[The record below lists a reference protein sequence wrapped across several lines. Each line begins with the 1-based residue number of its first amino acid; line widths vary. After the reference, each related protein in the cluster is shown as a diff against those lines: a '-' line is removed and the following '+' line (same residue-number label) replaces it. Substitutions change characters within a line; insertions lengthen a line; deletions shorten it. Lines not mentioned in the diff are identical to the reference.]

1 MVSAMA
7 RTILVVDDDARVLE
21 SLERVLSRTGASVRT
36 AASGEAAISRLG
48 ESRPDLVISDVRMP
62 GMSGLDL
69 LELVRERAPEVD
81 FVLMTAYEDLAT
93 VAGAMQGGAAD
104 FLVKPLDLH
113 QLRAVVERVFRDR
126 ADRERGAGAAADSE
140 AGPGAEAGASV
151 ASRTTLV
158 GKDPAMIEVFKR
170 IGQVAGSDTPVVI
183 RGESGTG
190 KELIARAIHD
200 LSPRAREPFVAVN
213 CASLPE
219 TLLESELFG
228 HVRGAFTGADR
239 ERKGRFETAGRGTLL
254 LDEIGDTSPEFQAKL
269 LRVLQE
275 GEYYPVGSD
284 EPKRSRAR
292 VLAATHRD
300 LEAGVQEGTFRQDL
314 YYRLRV
320 VELALPPLRERPG
333 DIPLLAGH
341 LLARASESAGRP
353 TPRISSEAMERLVAH
368 TWPGNVRELENCL
381 ARAAVMATGD
391 VIRPEHLA
399 LVPGGAPASPDRV
412 FSTLDE
418 IEYEHVTRVLEATGG
433 NKSRAAEI
441 LGISRPRL
449 RRILDRSEDG

>member
-1 MVSAMA
+1 MVSTMA
-7 RTILVVDDDARVLE
+7 RSILLVDDDARVLE
-21 SLERVLSRTGASVRT
+21 SLQRVLSRTGASVTT
-36 AASGEAAISRLG
+36 A
-48 ESRPDLVISDVRMP
+48 ESAEGALAKLSALRPDLIISDVRMP

-69 LELVRERAPEVD
+69 LALVRERAPEVD

-113 QLRAVVERVFRDR
+113 QLRAVVDRVFRDR
-126 ADRERGAGAAADSE
+126 ADREKAAANTEPGDEAHDGAAA
-140 AGPGAEAGASV
+140 PV
-151 ASRTTLV
+151 TPRPTLV
-158 GKDPAMIEVFKR
+158 GKHPAMIEVFKR
-170 IGQVAGSDTPVVI
+170 IGQVAGSATPVVI

-200 LSPRAREPFVAVN
+200 LSPRAAEPFVAVN

-239 ERKGRFETAGRGTLL
+239 ERKGRFETAGRGTIL

-284 EPKRSRAR
+284 EAKRSRAR

-300 LEAGVQEGTFRQDL
+300 LEAGVEDGTFRKDL

-320 VELALPPLRERPG
+320 VELRLPPLRERTE

-341 LLARASESAGRP
+341 LLALASESAGRTP
-353 TPRISSEAMERLVAH
+353 PRISSEAMERLQSHA
-368 TWPGNVRELENCL
+368 WPGNVRELENCL

-399 LVPGGAPASPDRV
+399 LAPGGAPASPDRV

-418 IEYEHVTRVLEATGG
+418 MEYEHVTRVLEATGG

-449 RRILDRSEDG
+449 RRILERSDDA